1 MWSWL
6 APLIGILCA
15 LFVVGVIVWNRARKK
30 KGKSSCGSSCAG
42 CPCCNSCNGRDAELK
57 KLEDVRNKNN
67 DKTSLS

>member
-15 LFVVGVIVWNRARKK
+15 LFEVGVIVWNRARKK
-30 KGKSSCGSSCAG
+30 KGKSSCGSGCGG
-42 CPCCNSCNGRDAELK
+42 CPCCNSCKGRDAELK

-67 DKTSLS
+67 DKTSL

>member
-15 LFVVGVIVWNRARKK
+15 LFVVGVIVWNRARKRK
-30 KGKSSCGSSCAG
+30 EKSSCGSGCAG
-42 CPCCNSCNGRDAELK
+42 CPCCNSCKGRNAELK

-67 DKTSLS
+67 DESSL

>member
-15 LFVVGVIVWNRARKK
+15 LFVVSVIVWNRARKK
-30 KGKSSCGSSCAG
+30 KGKSSCGSGCAG
-42 CPCCNSCNGRDAELK
+42 CPCCNSCKGRDAELK

-67 DKTSLS
+67 DESSL

>member
-15 LFVVGVIVWNRARKK
+15 LFVVSVIVWNRARKK
-30 KGKSSCGSSCAG
+30 KGKSSCGSGCVV
-42 CPCCNSCNGRDAELK
+42 CPCCNSCKDRDAELK

-67 DKTSLS
+67 NESSL

>member
-30 KGKSSCGSSCAG
+30 KENHPVVTIAG
-42 CPCCNSCNGRDAELK
+42 AARAATPAKVGMPS
-57 KLEDVRNKNN
+57 
-67 DKTSLS
+67 

>member
-42 CPCCNSCNGRDAELK
+42 CPCCNSCNGRDTELK

-67 DKTSLS
+67 DKTSL

>member
-15 LFVVGVIVWNRARKK
+15 LFVVGVIVWNRARKQ

-67 DKTSLS
+67 DKTSL

>member
-15 LFVVGVIVWNRARKK
+15 LFVVSVIVWNRARKK
-30 KGKSSCGSSCAG
+30 KGKSSCGSGCAG
-42 CPCCNSCNGRDAELK
+42 CPCCNSCKGRNAELK

-67 DKTSLS
+67 DESSL

>member
-30 KGKSSCGSSCAG
+30 KGKSSCGSGCVG
-42 CPCCNSCNGRDAELK
+42 CPCCNSCKGRDA
-57 KLEDVRNKNN
+57 
-67 DKTSLS
+67 

>member
-15 LFVVGVIVWNRARKK
+15 LFVVSVIVWNRARKK
-30 KGKSSCGSSCAG
+30 KGKSSCGSGCAG
-42 CPCCNSCNGRDAELK
+42 CPCCNSCKGRDAELK

-67 DKTSLS
+67 NETSL

>member
-30 KGKSSCGSSCAG
+30 KEKSSCGSGCGG
-42 CPCCNSCNGRDAELK
+42 CPCCNSCKGRDAELK

-67 DKTSLS
+67 DKTSL

>member
-15 LFVVGVIVWNRARKK
+15 LFVVSVIVWNRARKK

-42 CPCCNSCNGRDAELK
+42 CPCCNSCKDRDAELE
-57 KLEDVRNKNN
+57 KLEEVRNKNN
-67 DKTSLS
+67 NESPL

>member
-15 LFVVGVIVWNRARKK
+15 LFVVSVIVWNRARKK
-30 KGKSSCGSSCAG
+30 KGKSSCGSGCAG
-42 CPCCNSCNGRDAELK
+42 CPCCNSCKGRDAELK

-67 DKTSLS
+67 DKTSL

>member
-30 KGKSSCGSSCAG
+30 KRKSSCGSGCVG
-42 CPCCNSCNGRDAELK
+42 CPCCNSCKGRDAELK
-57 KLEDVRNKNN
+57 KLEEVRNKNN
-67 DKTSLS
+67 NESSL

>member
-42 CPCCNSCNGRDAELK
+42 CNSCKGRDAELK
-57 KLEDVRNKNN
+57 KLEEVRNKNN
-67 DKTSLS
+67 DETSL

>member
-30 KGKSSCGSSCAG
+30 KGKSSCCNDCGG
-42 CPCCNSCNGRDAELK
+42 CPCCNSCKGRDAELK
-57 KLEDVRNKNN
+57 KLKEVRNKNN
-67 DKTSLS
+67 DETSL

>member
-15 LFVVGVIVWNRARKK
+15 LFVVSVIVWNRARKK
-30 KGKSSCGSSCAG
+30 KGKSSCGSGCAG
-42 CPCCNSCNGRDAELK
+42 CPCCNSCNGWDAELK

-67 DKTSLS
+67 NESSL

>member
-30 KGKSSCGSSCAG
+30 KEKSSCGSGCAG
-42 CPCCNSCNGRDAELK
+42 CPC
-57 KLEDVRNKNN
+57 
-67 DKTSLS
+67 

>member
-15 LFVVGVIVWNRARKK
+15 LFVVSVIVWNRARKK
-30 KGKSSCGSSCAG
+30 KGKSSFGSSCVG

-57 KLEDVRNKNN
+57 KLEEVRNKNN
-67 DKTSLS
+67 NESSL

>member
-30 KGKSSCGSSCAG
+30 KGKSSCGSGRVG

-67 DKTSLS
+67 DKTSL

>member
-15 LFVVGVIVWNRARKK
+15 LFVVSVIVWNRARKK

-42 CPCCNSCNGRDAELK
+42 CPCCNSCNGWDAELK

-67 DKTSLS
+67 DKTSL

>member
-30 KGKSSCGSSCAG
+30 KGKSSCGSGCVG
-42 CPCCNSCNGRDAELK
+42 CPCGNACKDRDAELK
-57 KLEDVRNKNN
+57 KLEEVRNKNN
-67 DKTSLS
+67 NESSL